1 MGNNSPISVG
11 KQIGCA
17 IISWSTG
24 DKGLIVNCSLHYQFF
39 IILMALYTSIEGNC
53 KGYLRQ
59 SVAPKER
66 LMSGTTLAIS

>member
-11 KQIGCA
+11 KQIGSA

-39 IILMALYTSIEGNC
+39 IILMALCTTSIEGNC

-59 SVAPKER
+59 SAALK
-66 LMSGTTLAIS
+66 